1 MIDCDKLIER
11 KGLRKVM
18 NKKKKSKERG
28 TRKKERQGRENFS

>member
-1 MIDCDKLIER
+1 MIDCDEMIER

-18 NKKKKSKERG
+18 NKKKKNEERG